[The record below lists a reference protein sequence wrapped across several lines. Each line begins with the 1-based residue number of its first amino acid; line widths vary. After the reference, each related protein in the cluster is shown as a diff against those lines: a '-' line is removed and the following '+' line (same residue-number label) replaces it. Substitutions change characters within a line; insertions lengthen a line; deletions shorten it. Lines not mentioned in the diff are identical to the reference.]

1 MLRELLARRGRL
13 GIIGWCCCCLGVG
26 LAQQSDT
33 VFPGL
38 VATYTDADHH
48 VRSVVAT
55 PNFYLDAE
63 ESLHPSL
70 ASSFEAEWVGLLSV
84 LRAGEYSLRAAGA
97 EIHLNDERHEG
108 PVRLTP
114 GRYPL
119 VIKYRKPPGVVQLRF
134 TWEAEHFPE
143 EPVPGSALFHLKAQ
157 EPDNA
162 AALVEKGRAL
172 AEEFGCANCH
182 QADSPSLEARRGP
195 DLSDLADHIQEAWVL
210 PWLENPQAFR
220 AGARMPV
227 MLDADGRR
235 DVARYLV
242 SLRDAETERGRRA
255 DSVEIYDGHDL
266 YTSLGCTACHG
277 TGGVALSG
285 IASKWRLPALVNY
298 LQEPASIDRSG
309 RMPAMLDGEE
319 AAMVGAYLLDRRK
332 TTGAANPAFEDLWAG
347 GDAVNGKRLVE
358 SEGCLACHAL
368 RNPEPLENRHLAR
381 SLGNLD
387 SQEGCLEEQTPA
399 GVPRFTFAV
408 GEREAL
414 AAFVDSYREHPD
426 RSAAPIY
433 ELSRDLRRFGCVTCH
448 QSDHVGPLGALAE
461 RAPVLTDV
469 GSKLKTGWLRGVLN
483 DRKRAHDWLTLRMPD
498 YDAAAT
504 SGMADAFAK
513 AAGLAPGD
521 GAVPPVSMEESVSRG
536 HGLLGTSPET
546 GGMGCIGC
554 HDWGENRSL
563 GEHGPQL
570 VSVGDRLRYDWY
582 VRWMRDPSRILSGT
596 SMPNYFG
603 SVPRDEAAKTINAL
617 WAAFEKGDD
626 LPTPEGFELK
636 AGLAGSERR
645 PTPTDEAIVM
655 RVDMPEASPAPIAV
669 GMPGG
674 VSYCFDTVSCRVRY
688 AWRGEFL
695 DASPTVLRKTDE
707 GTKRSSVATIL
718 GEIFYRSDNFPLRVA
733 TFDGV
738 PECDYRGYRIVDGYP
753 EFHYRLDGIDV
764 HERIEGATDGN
775 RFARRFRLPD
785 VQKPMW
791 LVVEEPA
798 GVDVTSTLGTARD
811 GRWDVPQR
819 KNVEFTVTV
828 GIEEAER

>member
-13 GIIGWCCCCLGVG
+13 GIIGWCFCCLGVG
-26 LAQQSDT
+26 LAQQSDA
-33 VFPGL
+33 VLPGL
-38 VATYTDADHH
+38 VATYRDADHE
-48 VRSVVAT
+48 VRSVVAA
-55 PNFYLDAE
+55 PHFYLDAE

-84 LRAGEYSLRAAGA
+84 LRAGEYSLRSAGA
-97 EIHLNDERHEG
+97 EIHLNHERHEG

-119 VIKYRKPPGVVQLRF
+119 VIKYRRTSGSARLRL

-143 EPVPGSALFHLKAQ
+143 EPVPGSALFHLKTK
-157 EPDNA
+157 EPDGA
-162 AALVEKGRAL
+162 DALVEQGRAL
-172 AEEFGCANCH
+172 AEEFGCVNCH
-182 QADSPSLEARRGP
+182 DAGSSSLEARRGP
-195 DLSDLADHIQEAWVL
+195 DLSHLADRIQEAWVL
-210 PWLENPQAFR
+210 PWLDDPQAFR

-227 MLDADGRR
+227 MLDQDERR

-242 SLRDAETERGRRA
+242 SLRDVDSAGRRRRA

-266 YTSLGCTACHG
+266 YTSVGCTACHG
-277 TGGVALSG
+277 DGGVALGG
-285 IASKWRLPALVNY
+285 IASKWKLPALVDY
-298 LQEPASIDRSG
+298 LREPASVDRSG

-319 AAMVGAYLLDRRK
+319 AAMVGAYLMDRRK
-332 TTGAANPAFEDLWAG
+332 TTGAVNPAFEEPWTG

-368 RNPEPLENRHLAR
+368 RDPEPLENRHLA
-381 SLGNLD
+381 LALPELD
-387 SQEGCLEEQTPA
+387 SRKGCLGEQVSA
-399 GVPRFTFAV
+399 DVPRFTFKAD
-408 GEREAL
+408 ERQAL

-426 RSAAPIY
+426 RSAAPIH
-433 ELSRDLRRFGCVTCH
+433 ELDRDLRRFGCVMCH
-448 QSDHVGPLGALAE
+448 ESDHVGPLGALAE
-461 RAPVLTDV
+461 RAPVLTGV
-469 GSKLKTGWLRGVLN
+469 GSKLKTDWLRGVLN
-483 DRKRAHDWLTLRMPD
+483 DGERAHDWLTLRMPD
-498 YDAAAT
+498 YDAAQT
-504 SGMADAFAK
+504 SGMADTFAK
-513 AAGLAPGD
+513 VAGLAPGGGD
-521 GAVPPVSMEESVSRG
+521 ASPVSGEAVVSRG

-570 VSVGDRLRYDWY
+570 VSVGARLRYDWY

-596 SMPNYFG
+596 SMSNYF
-603 SVPRDEAAKTINAL
+603 SSAPPDKAAETIDAL
-617 WAAFEKGDD
+617 WAAFEKGDE
-626 LPTPEGFELK
+626 LSTPEGFELK

-695 DASPTVLRKTDE
+695 DASPTVLRKVEE

-718 GEIFYRSDNFPLRVA
+718 GEVFYRSDNFPLRVG

-738 PECDYRGYRIVDGYP
+738 PGCDYRGYRIVDGYP
-753 EFHYRLDGIDV
+753 EFHYRLDGVDI
-764 HERIEGATDGN
+764 HERIEGAPDGN
-775 RFARRFRLPD
+775 SFARRFRLPD
-785 VQKPMW
+785 VRRPMW
-791 LVVEEPA
+791 FVVEEPA
-798 GVDVTSTLGTARD
+798 GVDVTSTLGTIRD
-811 GRWDVPQR
+811 GRWNIPQT
-819 KNVEFTVTV
+819 KDVEFTVTV
-828 GIEEAER
+828 GVEGAQ